1 MEYLYKLQNIYKNQ
15 KSLHWC
21 KVDNIDEDD
30 IIKLNTTTDTV
41 NNMDKKLLGYLN
53 KIAILKLN
61 GGLGTSM
68 GCSGPKS
75 SIIVK
80 NNYTFIDIICKQ
92 IECLNKDFKSNIPL
106 IFMNSLN
113 TDQITKDLCQKY
125 SNLDIYHFNQNFLP
139 RLSID
144 LNQTFLE
151 NEEYNEHNKDKFYP
165 PGHGDVYQALIDS
178 GMLNKLQ
185 SKNIEYLF
193 ISNSDNLGA
202 TLDLRILDILC
213 SNKIDFLME
222 VVPKT
227 LADVK
232 GGALIKYENKNKL
245 LEVAQVPKENLEEF
259 YDITKFKYFNTNNIW
274 MKIEL
279 LNKGI
284 PNMDVIY
291 NEKKLDNNTPC
302 VQLEIAMG
310 SAIKY
315 YDNSKIICVNRE
327 RFRPVKKCADL
338 FLIQSNLFSL
348 DPNYNLIQKVET
360 LPLVNFSDK
369 YKYIDDFNKAFPKG
383 IPDISKL
390 TKLHLNEYK
399 IFDSLEE
406 NKFIGN
412 VEI

>member
-1 MEYLYKLQNIYKNQ
+1 MVNV
-15 KSLHWC
+15 SLP
-21 KVDNIDEDD
+21 
-30 IIKLNTTTDTV
+30 
-41 NNMDKKLLGYLN
+41 
-53 KIAILKLN
+53 
-61 GGLGTSM
+61 GL
-68 GCSGPKS
+68 
-75 SIIVK
+75 
-80 NNYTFIDIICKQ
+80 
-92 IECLNKDFKSNIPL
+92 
-106 IFMNSLN
+106 
-113 TDQITKDLCQKY
+113 
-125 SNLDIYHFNQNFLP
+125 
-139 RLSID
+139 
-144 LNQTFLE
+144 
-151 NEEYNEHNKDKFYP
+151 
-165 PGHGDVYQALIDS
+165 
-178 GMLNKLQ
+178 
-185 SKNIEYLF
+185 
-193 ISNSDNLGA
+193 
-202 TLDLRILDILC
+202 
-213 SNKIDFLME
+213 
-222 VVPKT
+222 
-227 LADVK
+227 
-232 GGALIKYENKNKL
+232 KYENKNNL

-274 MKIEL
+274 MKIEM
-279 LNKGI
+279 LNKEI

-310 SAIKY
+310 SAIKH

-390 TKLHLNEYK
+390 TKLYLNEYK

-406 NKFIGN
+406 NNKFISN